1 MRLAAAEPS
10 PAGAHWRGGGCPA
23 LALLLSHEGM
33 VPRAGVE
40 PAALRLRVA
49 CCIQMSFHGI
59 VVPPARICTCV
70 LRLKRPLLSCL
81 SFGGVVLV
89 PLTRVAR
96 VRASPR
102 TGFWDRRVCYS
113 TREAYG
119 PAGASC
125 TRTGSYSWRPQ
136 LPAVEPAKN
145 CRGGSLLGSR
155 YGQVLSWR
163 GRQDSNLHSS
173 VPKTAAFCVKLR
185 PRGVRHGSHR
195 SQWMSARKPAA

>member
-1 MRLAAAEPS
+1 MPCASTSGSRRS
-10 PAGAHWRGGGCPA
+10 VSCRGPALTGAHQRGSGCPA
-23 LALLLSHEGM
+23 LALSTELRGNGSAGGPRTHCLAIKSRLL
-33 VPRAGVE
+33 
-40 PAALRLRVA
+40 
-49 CCIQMSFHGI
+49 IQMSFHGI

-125 TRTGSYSWRPQ
+125 TRTGSRPQ
-136 LPAVEPAKN
+136 RPGRCVSAVSPQPGTRRGTEIRTLMALRSLRPERSASAVPPYPDN
-145 CRGGSLLGSR
+145 GLRGGLRSTDLLHVA
-155 YGQVLSWR
+155 QAL
-163 GRQDSNLHSS
+163 
-173 VPKTAAFCVKLR
+173 
-185 PRGVRHGSHR
+185 
-195 SQWMSARKPAA
+195 